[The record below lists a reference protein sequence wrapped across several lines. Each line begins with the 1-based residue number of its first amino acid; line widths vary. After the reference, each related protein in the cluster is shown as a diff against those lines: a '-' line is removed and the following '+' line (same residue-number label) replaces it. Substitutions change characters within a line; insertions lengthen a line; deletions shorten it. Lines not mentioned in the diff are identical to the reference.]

1 MTYFFRFNETI
12 LCFLRT
18 YIVKEERNMST
29 QETLEEFEKIYQKTY
44 DITLKYVI
52 CKCSNLED
60 VNDII
65 QEIYIELYKTLKN
78 EKEIKDINAFIHGIA
93 KNKIRKHF
101 YIKNKFKI
109 ISIFQEKNDEN
120 TMIDIDSK
128 IDIEAQIIRRD
139 NIEAIWKYIIKR
151 NILTGKIFYLY
162 FVLEMSFKE
171 IAEELEIKE
180 STAKTKLYRMLKDIK
195 KNFGGGQ
202 E

>member
-1 MTYFFRFNETI
+1 MEMQ
-12 LCFLRT
+12 
-18 YIVKEERNMST
+18 K
-29 QETLEEFEKIYQKTY
+29 TLEEFKKIYKKTY
-44 DITLKYVI
+44 DTILKYVI

-60 VNDII
+60 VNDIM
-65 QEIYIELYKTLKN
+65 QEIYMELYKALKN
-78 EKEIKDINAFIHGIA
+78 EKKIEDISAFIHGIA

-101 YIKNKFKI
+101 HVKNKFKI

-120 TMIDIDSK
+120 AMIDIDSK
-128 IDIEAQIIRRD
+128 IDIEAQMIRRD